1 MLQVSFNFGKI
12 TFILTVLPKASPKI
26 LSQWIGLYFVFQ
38 MCALCLFLRSQSF
51 KQKPFNLGSQWPA
64 NPHTGLVIKKSF
76 IRLSVSLKGI
86 WLPSER
92 FPVLPAAPAPTTVVL
107 QQATGKEV
115 KGHPMQSAG
124 QDFKKA
130 WGKTEV
136 WNHLYNSKQNN
147 KNLPSDSR
155 LSRKLYSNGN
165 TQ

>member
-1 MLQVSFNFGKI
+1 MNWSVLCFSNVCTLPLSPQPILQ
-12 TFILTVLPKASPKI
+12 TKA
-26 LSQWIGLYFVFQ
+26 VH
-38 MCALCLFLRSQSF
+38 
-51 KQKPFNLGSQWPA
+51 LGSQWPA

-136 WNHLYNSKQNN
+136 
-147 KNLPSDSR
+147 
-155 LSRKLYSNGN
+155 
-165 TQ
+165 